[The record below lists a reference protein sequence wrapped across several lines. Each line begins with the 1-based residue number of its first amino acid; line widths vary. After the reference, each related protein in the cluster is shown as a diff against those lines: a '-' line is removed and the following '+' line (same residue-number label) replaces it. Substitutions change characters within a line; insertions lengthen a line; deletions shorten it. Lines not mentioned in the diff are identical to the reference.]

1 MSIPTAAS
9 VLGDPRI
16 YSAEITANN
25 LVTTR
30 CLRKWIAAGRF
41 PAPDGNLHGRNF
53 WLLST
58 YQRWQHE
65 VLAGKFKQER
75 RPKCPKKRAA

>member
-1 MSIPTAAS
+1 MVILTTES
-9 VLGDPRI
+9 VLSDPRI

-58 YQRWQHE
+58 YQRWQQE

-75 RPKCPKKRAA
+75 RPKRSGRRAA